1 VPAERLDEASQR
13 EADSMLERILA
24 SPPEPAER
32 RLRLPR
38 MAVAGAV
45 GACLAAVAIVI
56 ADLVDSGHPGD
67 GIAAKAAAAVSDPD
81 AVYHVVMRFR
91 VSGVPENE
99 DAWIEQ
105 WLAPHR
111 SRSLQYALHHGRRGK
126 FLGEI
131 SFNGDRMFWYDPE
144 TGAVAGKIHH
154 LGGEVHPRSG
164 GPGPRTPRNGPPGA
178 DPFADPA
185 AQLRRFVDQGKLHSA
200 GRARVRGKPAYR
212 LVSDVTSERKSGVRA
227 ERVTYLVDART
238 YFPVELRDRSVQG
251 HPARPVALRIDYLVY
266 DKLRATPAN
275 LRKLRFGRYPGA
287 HH

>member
-1 VPAERLDEASQR
+1 V
-13 EADSMLERILA
+13 
-24 SPPEPAER
+24 
-32 RLRLPR
+32 
-38 MAVAGAV
+38 
-45 GACLAAVAIVI
+45 
-56 ADLVDSGHPGD
+56 
-67 GIAAKAAAAVSDPD
+67 
-81 AVYHVVMRFR
+81 
-91 VSGVPENE
+91 
-99 DAWIEQ
+99 
-105 WLAPHR
+105 
-111 SRSLQYALHHGRRGK
+111 
-126 FLGEI
+126 
-131 SFNGDRMFWYDPE
+131 
-144 TGAVAGKIHH
+144 
-154 LGGEVHPRSG
+154 
-164 GPGPRTPRNGPPGA
+164 